1 MKIKYL
7 QFILYLIIL
16 TKINSKFFSYLQ
28 TDNVEYSLDD
38 IVESASRVKKIIL
51 NYRNYQMK
59 YSYL

>member
-16 TKINSKFFSYLQ
+16 VKINSKFFSYLQ